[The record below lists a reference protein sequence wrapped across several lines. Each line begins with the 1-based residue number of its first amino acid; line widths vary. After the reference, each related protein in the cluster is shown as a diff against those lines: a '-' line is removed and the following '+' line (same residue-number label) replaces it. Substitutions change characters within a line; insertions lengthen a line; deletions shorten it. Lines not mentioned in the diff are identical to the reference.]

1 MDLMKEFEEY
11 LPKWAEE
18 KMQPIPTQEHTERWN
33 IAWGDFLKE
42 HLSEK
47 YDEMANEYL
56 NMQYKTVGERNL
68 ELQARKKSAE
78 KVAEEVVEET
88 VEPVEV
94 VKEPVKQSSWEKVQ
108 AILNEKG

>member
-42 HLSEK
+42 HLF
-47 YDEMANEYL
+47 YC
-56 NMQYKTVGERNL
+56 
-68 ELQARKKSAE
+68 AR
-78 KVAEEVVEET
+78 
-88 VEPVEV
+88 
-94 VKEPVKQSSWEKVQ
+94 
-108 AILNEKG
+108 AIITL

>member
-42 HLSEK
+42 HLFFRARA
-47 YDEMANEYL
+47 DRTNVRL
-56 NMQYKTVGERNL
+56 N
-68 ELQARKKSAE
+68 RKKE
-78 KVAEEVVEET
+78 
-88 VEPVEV
+88 
-94 VKEPVKQSSWEKVQ
+94 
-108 AILNEKG
+108 G